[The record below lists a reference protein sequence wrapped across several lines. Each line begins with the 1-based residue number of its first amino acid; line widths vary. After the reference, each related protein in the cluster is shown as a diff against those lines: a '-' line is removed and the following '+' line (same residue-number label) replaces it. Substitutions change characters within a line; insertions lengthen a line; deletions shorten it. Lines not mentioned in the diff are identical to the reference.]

1 MVSCLTVTREGKLED
16 LRRAVR
22 CFDDQTVTER
32 ELVIVHDGGDELDQG
47 IRSLAGEFA
56 DCRIRIERAAP
67 GLTLGALRNLSVECA
82 EHDLICQWD
91 DDDLYHPRRLEVQ
104 LEELRREDADFCFFT
119 DQLHYFE
126 PTGEMYWDD
135 WSVEVY
141 PMSLIQGTMLGKR
154 EHLGR
159 YPELSRGEDTPVVND
174 LVRRGCRV
182 ARLEERGYLY
192 IYVYNERNA
201 WDVQHHADI
210 SAWKRM
216 RKERLLEHEATL
228 RSHLADYRL
237 DVPFVM
243 MPHDDGTLFIDL
255 S

>member
-1 MVSCLTVTREGKLED
+1 MISCLTVTREGKLED

-22 CFDDQTVTER
+22 CFDYQTITER
-32 ELVIVHDGGDELDQG
+32 EMVIVHDGSDDLDAG
-47 IRSLAGEFA
+47 IRSLVAEYP
-56 DCRIRIERAAP
+56 DSDIKIERVEP
-67 GLTLGALRNLSVECA
+67 GRSLGALRNLSVERCSY
-82 EHDLICQWD
+82 DLVCQWD

-104 LEELRREDADFCFFT
+104 LGELRSQGADFCFFT

-135 WSVEVY
+135 WTVEVY
-141 PMSLIQGTMLGKR
+141 PMSLIQGTMLGYR
-154 EHLGR
+154 DRLGA
-159 YPELSRGEDTPVVND
+159 YPDLARGEDTPVVKD

-201 WDVQHHADI
+201 WDVRHHADI

-216 RKERLLEHEATL
+216 PKARLLEHEAEL
-228 RSHLADYRL
+228 RAHLADYPL

-243 MPHDDGTLFIDL
+243 MPHDDGTLFIEL
-255 S
+255 Y